1 MRTIRKVAL
10 LAGASSVFIAGAA
23 FAQTQIAAPSRSAT
37 AQDAADEP
45 VQSVG
50 EIVVTG
56 SRIVHNGYTAPT
68 PVTVAPIADLQLAT
82 PTNIPDALNK
92 LPQFLGSTGP
102 RSNAQLQANSGDH
115 GNLLNLRGVGANR
128 VLVLLD
134 GLRVP
139 PTTYRGAVDSNVI
152 PQLLVQRVDVV
163 TAGAS
168 AAYGSD
174 AVSGVVNYVLDTN
187 FSGIKGVA
195 QYGASTQGDL
205 QNYRIGIAGGM
216 DFAGGRGHIIAS
228 AEHFDTDGIVRGDR
242 EYAGGQYAAVGSIA
256 GSTAAPGTAA
266 NPLVF
271 IKGGQ
276 SRVETFGGLIN
287 SSTVPSLVN
296 QIFNP
301 NGTIRPIAVGAPT
314 GTPGIYIG
322 GDGFHISDTNTLIAP
337 LTTNQ
342 AYARASYKLT
352 DDLTV
357 YAQGNYA
364 KADTSYLSQANY
376 ILGGRIYSGNAF
388 LDPSVQALMG
398 PNDSFTI
405 FEYLEDAGPLP
416 TTERTESSMFTAG
429 IKGVGPRAWTWN
441 LDYTHGWA
449 KTEVAQYQFNLPK
462 LYAAL
467 DAVRGGNNSIVCR
480 VSTTASA
487 GLYPGCVPINVFGQG
502 APSQAALDYVRGYSR
517 YSAENKTDDVA
528 FTAQGDLFQ
537 LPAGPISAVVG
548 AEYRKQTLNLTSNAD
563 PAVPANFTGLR
574 GQPAGALN
582 YSATNVGQAHG
593 QVTVKEAFA
602 EVAVPILGAE
612 SMIGKL
618 DFNAAGR
625 VTDYSTSGRV
635 ETWKLGATWR
645 PIDDVLFRIT
655 KSRDIR
661 APSLFDLFAGA
672 QTIQTTIVDPH
683 TNVTNTVVQYSG
695 GNPNLNPEEGDT
707 FTTGVVWSPSFV
719 PGFSVSLDYYHLR
732 IEGAIATQTVADM
745 LTECEVSGGTSPTC
759 ALIVRPGPFSD
770 RSAGN
775 FPTSI
780 NVVNQNISFIDT
792 TGFDLDASY
801 RRDLGDGKLSLRL
814 YGTYAG
820 KYETQNSAAAPVYD
834 YAGYGANGTVNYARP
849 KIRGSISANYEIGNW
864 TFFAQETMIGKVKFG
879 PTQVYAE
886 DAIDPVFYTDAT
898 VAYKVPQTNGAVEL
912 FATATNLFDKSAPLA
927 PNVGVPGL
935 YYPTLFSVYDIAG
948 RTITAGARFRF

>member
-1 MRTIRKVAL
+1 MINKVAL
-10 LAGASSVFIAGAA
+10 LAGASSVFIASAV
-23 FAQTQIAAPSRSAT
+23 FAQTPATTT
-37 AQDAADEP
+37 AQLAAGTQDATDDTA
-45 VQSVG
+45 QAVG
-50 EIVVTG
+50 DVVVTG
-56 SRIVHNGYTAPT
+56 SRILRDGYTAPT

-102 RSNAQLQANSGDH
+102 RANTQLQANSGDH

-152 PQLLVQRVDVV
+152 PQLLVSRVDVV

-187 FSGIKGVA
+187 FTGLKGVV
-195 QYGASTQGDL
+195 QYGSSTQGDL

-216 DFAGGRGHIIAS
+216 DFAEGRGHVIAS
-228 AEHFDTDGIVRGDR
+228 AEHFDSDGIIRGDR
-242 EYAGGQYAAVGSIA
+242 EYAGGQYAAVGSVA
-256 GSTAAPGTAA
+256 GSTSTAGTAA

-271 IKGGQ
+271 IRNGR

-287 SSTVPSLVN
+287 SSTVPGLVN

-301 NGTIRPIAVGAPT
+301 NGTIRPIATGTPT
-314 GTPGIYIG
+314 GTAGIFVG
-322 GDGFHISDTNTLIAP
+322 GDGFYISDTNTLIAP
-337 LTTNQ
+337 LKTDQ
-342 AYARASYKLT
+342 AFGRVSYDLT
-352 DDLTV
+352 PSLTV

-388 LDPSVQALMG
+388 LNPSVQALMG

-416 TTERTESSMFTAG
+416 TYETTESSMFTAG
-429 IKGVGPRAWTWN
+429 IKGAGPHDWTWN

-449 KTEVAQYQFNLPK
+449 KTDVAQYQFNLPK

-467 DAVRGGNNSIVCR
+467 DAVRDTNNNIVCR
-480 VSTTASA
+480 VSTTSSA
-487 GLYPGCVPINVFGQG
+487 GLYPGCVPLNAFGQG
-502 APSQAALDYVRGYSR
+502 APSQAALDYVRGDSR
-517 YSAENKTDDVA
+517 YSAENTTDDVA
-528 FTAQGDLFQ
+528 FTTQGDLFT
-537 LPAGPISAVVG
+537 LPAGAISAVFG
-548 AEYRKQTLNLTSNAD
+548 AEYRKQTLDLTSNAD
-563 PAVPANFTGLR
+563 PAAAADFTGLR

-582 YSATNVGQAHG
+582 YSATNVGQAAG
-593 QVTVKEAFA
+593 EVTVKEAFA
-602 EVAVPILGAE
+602 EVAVPILSAD
-612 SMIGKL
+612 SPVGKV

-635 ETWKLGATWR
+635 QTWKLGGTWE
-645 PIDDVLFRIT
+645 PSDELLFRIT
-655 KSRDIR
+655 KSHDIR

-707 FTTGVVWSPSFV
+707 FTTGVVWSPSFL
-719 PGFSVSLDYYHLR
+719 PGFSASLDYYHLR

-745 LTECEVSGGTSPTC
+745 LTECEVSNGSSPTC
-759 ALIVRPGPFSD
+759 ALIVRPNPFSD
-770 RSAGN
+770 RSASN
-775 FPTSI
+775 FPTRI
-780 NVVNQNISFIDT
+780 DVVNQNISFIDT

-801 RRDLGDGKLSLRL
+801 RTDVGPGKLALRL
-814 YGTYAG
+814 YATYAG

-849 KIRGSISANYEIGNW
+849 KVRGSISANYEVGDW

-886 DAIDPVFYTDAT
+886 PALDPVFYTDAT
-898 VAYKVPQTNGAVEL
+898 VVYKVPQTGGAVEL
-912 FATATNLFDKSAPLA
+912 FATATNLFDKDAPLA

-948 RTITAGARFRF
+948 RTITAGARFKF